1 MEILFQRTLF
11 YEELKLQACF
21 LMEHK
26 ISQIEYLFLE
36 MNFAPY
42 YEAAYK

>member
-1 MEILFQRTLF
+1 MS
-11 YEELKLQACF
+11 F

-42 YEAAYK
+42 YEAAYKQNGRNKKYSFK